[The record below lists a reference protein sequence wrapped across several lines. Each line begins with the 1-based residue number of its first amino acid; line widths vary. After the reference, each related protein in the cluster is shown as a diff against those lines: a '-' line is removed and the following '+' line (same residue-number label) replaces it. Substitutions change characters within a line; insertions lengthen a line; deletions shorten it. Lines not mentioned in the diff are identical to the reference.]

1 MELGN
6 LKLKILPLLVLLT
19 VGLSLFT
26 CGCMDDSGEGQV
38 NEENGNIS
46 ETGSIEE
53 PIIVAVSIL
62 PQEEFVEKVGGD
74 RIKAV
79 VMVPPGEEPA
89 TYEPTAEQLTEISKA
104 KMYAIVGSDL
114 PFEKVWMDKIESVN
128 SEMLIVNCSE
138 GIELREMA
146 AHHHEGEEHETEENE
161 TEADAEGESI
171 DPHVWTS
178 PLNVKIMV
186 QNIYEGLSEID
197 PDNES
202 YYAANRDAYLEELDD
217 LDARIKSRLE
227 GAEGK
232 NFMVF
237 HPAWGYFAD
246 DYGLNMISIEIEGK
260 EPSAQDLTNLI
271 NDAKENNVTVIFVQ
285 AQFSTQSAEAIAE
298 EIGGEVVSVDP
309 LAENYI
315 ENMDEVSEI
324 FARNLA

>member
-1 MELGN
+1 M
-6 LKLKILPLLVLLT
+6 I
-19 VGLSLFT
+19 
-26 CGCMDDSGEGQV
+26 
-38 NEENGNIS
+38 
-46 ETGSIEE
+46 
-53 PIIVAVSIL
+53 
-62 PQEEFVEKVGGD
+62 
-74 RIKAV
+74 
-79 VMVPPGEEPA
+79 PPGEEPA

-128 SEMLIVNCSE
+128 SEMLVVNCST
-138 GIELREMA
+138 GIELREMV
-146 AHHHEGEEHETEENE
+146 AHHHEAEENE
-161 TEADAEGESI
+161 TEENGTETEEEESI

-178 PLNVKIMV
+178 PLNVKTMV

-202 YYAANRDAYLEELDD
+202 YYASNRDAYLEELDA
-217 LDARIKSRLE
+217 LDSRIKARLE

-237 HPAWGYFAD
+237 HPAWGYFATE
-246 DYGLNMISIEIEGK
+246 YGLNMLPIEIEGK
-260 EPSAQDLTNLI
+260 EPSAQDLASLI
-271 NDAKENNVTVIFVQ
+271 SNAKEKNVTVIFVQ
-285 AQFSTQSAEAIAE
+285 AQFSTQSAVAIAE

-315 ENMDEVSEI
+315 ENMDNVSEI